1 MRRRSSAACGRVTP
15 GHDASRHETPQEA
28 AVRFPH
34 LPQVSLL
41 SPDGLPRTRA
51 VAGVSPV
58 SSGAR
63 PGRVALLVGVLCIA
77 YMISQFLR
85 ASTGVIAPE
94 LARELNLAPQSL
106 GVLSGAFFFAFAAAQ
121 IPAGLMLDRYGA
133 RISMTLMI
141 GFAIAGALLFASAD
155 SLFTLSMARALMGLG
170 CSCLLIGPLM
180 IYTRWFPR
188 ARFATMSGI
197 QIAAGTFGGIFA
209 TAPLGLIAHWVGWR
223 IVFYFMASFAAVM
236 GVLVWLIARDSPPG
250 AAALPGQTQGQS
262 RPELPESLWR
272 SFMGLG
278 EVLRNPSLPH
288 LLLVQFVGLGSAA
301 SVLGLWASPFLHDVY
316 GLGGPARGNVLLVL
330 AVCTAGG
337 MLFWG
342 PVDMRLDS
350 RKKPVL
356 MGASGSL
363 LMLGL
368 LAVLPQPDLLTVTL
382 IFAVLGFCNGYAA
395 VAIAHGRAI
404 FPDHLTGR
412 GIALLNMGGM
422 AGAGVMQYLC
432 GVIVGLFAAPGT
444 PAPAAA
450 YHALFGFLML
460 SMALALLFYARIED
474 APPSRDG
481 RMNHP

>member
-1 MRRRSSAACGRVTP
+1 MSLGSIGPVRWRVI
-15 GHDASRHETPQEA
+15 
-28 AVRFPH
+28 
-34 LPQVSLL
+34 
-41 SPDGLPRTRA
+41 
-51 VAGVSPV
+51 
-58 SSGAR
+58 
-63 PGRVALLVGVLCIA
+63 LLVGVLCA
-77 YMISQFLR
+77 SYMISQFLR
-85 ASTGVIAPE
+85 SSTGVIAPE

-133 RISMTLMI
+133 RISMSLLI
-141 GFAIAGALLFASAD
+141 SFAIAGALLFASAE
-155 SLFTLSMARALMGLG
+155 SLPALSIARALMGLG

-209 TAPLGLIAHWVGWR
+209 TAPLGLIAHWAGWR
-223 IVFYFMASFAAVM
+223 VVFFYVAAFTAIM

-250 AAALPGQTQGQS
+250 SDAPPGSTQS
-262 RPELPESLWR
+262 RPEMSESLWR
-272 SFMGLG
+272 SFMGLD

-316 GLGGPARGNVLLVL
+316 GLDGPARGNVLLVL
-330 AVCTAGG
+330 AVCTAVG

-342 PVDMRLDS
+342 QMDLRFDS

-356 MGASGSL
+356 TGASGSM

-368 LAVLPQPDLLTVTL
+368 LAVLQQPELAVVTV

-422 AGAGVMQYLC
+422 AGAGVMQYAC
-432 GVIVGLFAAPGT
+432 GVIAGLFAAPGT
-444 PAPAAA
+444 PAPPAA

-460 SMALALLFYARIED
+460 SMAMALLFYTRVRDAR
-474 APPSRDG
+474 PSRDG
-481 RMNHP
+481 QMHTP